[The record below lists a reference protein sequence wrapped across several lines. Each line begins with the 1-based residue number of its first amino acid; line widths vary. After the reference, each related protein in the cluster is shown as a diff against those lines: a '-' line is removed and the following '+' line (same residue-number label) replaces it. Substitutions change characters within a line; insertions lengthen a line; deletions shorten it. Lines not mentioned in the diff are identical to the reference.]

1 VAGVR
6 YADLRGYSYDRRDV
20 TARGL
25 ANAYA
30 QTLGTVFT
38 QESKPYEVEI
48 VVAEVGDSSEQDQ
61 IYRLTYDGSVA
72 DEQGFIAMGGTGEHI
87 TTGLKERWRPGMN
100 IGEALAL
107 AVELLGQDP
116 TGGPSRV
123 LTGTQLEVAV
133 LDRARP
139 RRTFRRLAGPLL
151 DALLSSEDPTTDVP
165 ADDDRAPG
173 RHDTLT
179 GDAAA
184 VDPSEPDP
192 S

>member
-1 VAGVR
+1 
-6 YADLRGYSYDRRDV
+6 
-20 TARGL
+20 
-25 ANAYA
+25 
-30 QTLGTVFT
+30 
-38 QESKPYEVEI
+38 
-48 VVAEVGDSSEQDQ
+48 
-61 IYRLTYDGSVA
+61 
-72 DEQGFIAMGGTGEHI
+72 
-87 TTGLKERWRPGMN
+87 MN

-116 TGGPSRV
+116 TGGPSRT
-123 LTGTQLEVAV
+123 LTATQLEVAV

-151 DALLSSEDPTTDVP
+151 DALLSSEDPTTEVP
-165 ADDDRAPG
+165 SDDDRAPG

-184 VDPSEPDP
+184 TDPAATDPAEPDP